1 MERSVS
7 MKNIKS
13 AVLMFLVFTFLL
25 GGVYPLVVTGFATF
39 FFPGQ
44 AAGSFVFDK
53 MGKAVGSSLIGQ
65 PFSAGNSFHSR
76 PSATGDHA
84 YNPLASGGSNL
95 GPTNPNL
102 LQQVAERVSG
112 LHALGVG
119 PPVPSDLV
127 LASASGLDPHITP
140 EAAFAQIP
148 RVAQA
153 RGISEKD
160 LESIVTAHIE
170 DRQWG
175 IFGQPRVNVLLLNL
189 DLDGADR

>member
-1 MERSVS
+1 

-13 AVLMFLVFTFLL
+13 ALLAFLVFTFLL
-25 GGVYPLVVTGFATF
+25 GGVYPLVVTGLATL
-39 FFPGQ
+39 FFPNQ

-53 MGKAVGSSLIGQ
+53 NGKIAGSALIGQ
-65 PFSAGNSFHSR
+65 PFSANGSFHSR
-76 PSATGDHA
+76 PSVTTDHA

-95 GPTNPNL
+95 GPTNPAL
-102 LQQVAERVSG
+102 LQEVAARVN
-112 LHALGVG
+112 ALRVQGIG
-119 PPVPSDLV
+119 SPIPSDLV

-140 EAAFAQIP
+140 EAARVQIP

-160 LESIVTAHIE
+160 LENIVTAHIE

-175 IFGQPRVNVLLLNL
+175 IFGQPRVNVLLLNMA
-189 DLDGADR
+189 LDGLSR

>member
-1 MERSVS
+1 
-7 MKNIKS
+7 MKSIKS

-25 GGVYPLVVTGFATF
+25 GGVYPLVVTSLAAY

-53 MGKAVGSSLIGQ
+53 KGKVVGSSLIGQ
-65 PFSAGNSFHSR
+65 SFSADDVFHSR

-102 LQQVAERVSG
+102 LQQVAARVSV
-112 LHALGVG
+112 LHAQGVG
-119 PPVPSDLV
+119 PLVPSDLV
-127 LASASGLDPHITP
+127 SASASGLDPHITP
-140 EAAFAQIP
+140 EAAFVQIP
-148 RVAQA
+148 RVAQE
-153 RGISEKD
+153 RGIGEKD
-160 LESIVTAHIE
+160 LEDIVKAHIE

-175 IFGQPRVNVLLLNL
+175 VLGQPRVNVLLLNL
-189 DLDGADR
+189 ALDGANR

>member
-1 MERSVS
+1 
-7 MKNIKS
+7 MKNVKS

-25 GGVYPLVVTGFATF
+25 GGVYPLVVTGFASL

-53 MGKAVGSSLIGQ
+53 KGKVVGSSLIGQ
-65 PFSAGNSFHSR
+65 PFSAGDLFLSR

-102 LQQVAERVSG
+102 LKQVAERVSE
-112 LHALGVG
+112 LHTQGIG
-119 PPVPSDLV
+119 PLIPSDLI

-140 EAAFAQIP
+140 EAALVQIP
-148 RVAQA
+148 RVARE
-153 RGISEKD
+153 RGISERE
-160 LESIVTAHIE
+160 LEDIVTSHVE

-175 IFGQPRVNVLLLNL
+175 ILGQPRVNVLLLNL
-189 DLDGADR
+189 ALDGSNR